1 MSRRTIELSSFDRV
15 DSSGNFMSRTENTEN
30 SLDQSDLF
38 AKRLGLVAE
47 ILAEDNDM
55 NSEEFNL

>member
-1 MSRRTIELSSFDRV
+1 MSRRTLELSSFDRV

-38 AKRLGLVAE
+38 AKRLRLVAD

>member
-38 AKRLGLVAE
+38 AKRLGLVAD

>member
-1 MSRRTIELSSFDRV
+1 MSRRTIELSYFDRV

-38 AKRLGLVAE
+38 DKRLGLVAD